1 MSPAQR
7 PGPLV
12 LCILDGWGLAA
23 AGPDNAILSARTPI
37 WRSMLQD
44 CAATSLETSGEAVG
58 LPCGQM
64 GNSEVGHLTMGAGRI
79 FMQDLPRIDHAVS
92 DGSIADCPAFQNLVA
107 DLKQSGGRCHL
118 MGLLSPGGVHS
129 HENHMAALANLL
141 ANEGIAVLVHAFLDG
156 RDTPPSSARDD
167 MARFVAASPQA
178 TVATVT
184 GRYYAMDRDNRWER
198 VERAYDAIVAAR
210 GTSTAPHADAAI
222 TNAYGAGQT
231 DEFVKPVVID
241 GYDGMKAGD
250 GLLMANFRADRARQI
265 LNALLDP
272 GFSGFSRSRVP
283 DFAAVAG
290 MVSYSAALDPFLPCL
305 FQPQHV
311 SKSLGSLVAD
321 AGLIQLRIA
330 ETEKYAHVTY
340 FFNGGGETVFAG
352 EERVLVPSPRVAT
365 YDLQP
370 EMSAGKVTDKLVAAI
385 KDHHFDLVICN
396 FANPDMVGHT
406 GIFAAALKA
415 VETVDQCLGRIADAV
430 ADAGGYLVVTA
441 DHGNIESMR
450 DPITGEAHTAHT
462 TNPVPLVIVN
472 APVERA
478 LRAGGLA
485 DLAPTLLDLLK
496 LPQPDEMTGQS
507 LLSSR
512 EQ

>member
-265 LNALLDP
+265 L
-272 GFSGFSRSRVP
+272 
-283 DFAAVAG
+283 
-290 MVSYSAALDPFLPCL
+290 
-305 FQPQHV
+305 
-311 SKSLGSLVAD
+311 
-321 AGLIQLRIA
+321 
-330 ETEKYAHVTY
+330 
-340 FFNGGGETVFAG
+340 
-352 EERVLVPSPRVAT
+352 
-365 YDLQP
+365 
-370 EMSAGKVTDKLVAAI
+370 
-385 KDHHFDLVICN
+385 
-396 FANPDMVGHT
+396 
-406 GIFAAALKA
+406 
-415 VETVDQCLGRIADAV
+415 
-430 ADAGGYLVVTA
+430 
-441 DHGNIESMR
+441 
-450 DPITGEAHTAHT
+450 
-462 TNPVPLVIVN
+462 
-472 APVERA
+472 
-478 LRAGGLA
+478 
-485 DLAPTLLDLLK
+485 
-496 LPQPDEMTGQS
+496 
-507 LLSSR
+507 
-512 EQ
+512 

>member
-23 AGPDNAILSARTPI
+23 AGPDNAILSAKAPV
-37 WRSMLQD
+37 WRRMLQN
-44 CAATSLETSGEAVG
+44 CAGTSLETSGEAVG
-58 LPCGQM
+58 LPYGQM

-79 FMQDLPRIDHAVS
+79 LTQDLPRIDHAVA
-92 DGSIADCPAFQNLVA
+92 DGSIAGCPAFRDLVTG
-107 DLKQSGGRCHL
+107 LKQSGGRCHL

-129 HENHMAALANLL
+129 HQNHMAALANLL
-141 ANEGIAVLVHAFLDG
+141 AKEGITVLVHAFLDG

-167 MARFVAASPQA
+167 MARFAAASPQA
-178 TVATVT
+178 TIATVT
-184 GRYYAMDRDNRWER
+184 GRYFAMDRDTRWDR
-198 VERAYDAIVAAR
+198 IERAYDAIVAAK
-210 GTSTAPHADAAI
+210 GTSTAPQPDTAI
-222 TNAYGAGQT
+222 AQAYGAGQT
-231 DEFVKPVVID
+231 DEFVEPVVID
-241 GYDGMKAGD
+241 GYDGMQAGD
-250 GLLMANFRADRARQI
+250 GLLMANFRADRARQL

-272 GFSGFSRSRVP
+272 EFSGFSRGRVP
-283 DFAAVAG
+283 EFTAVAG
-290 MVSYSAALDPFLPCL
+290 IVSYSSALDPFLPCL
-305 FQPQHV
+305 FEPQHV
-311 SKSLGSLVAD
+311 SRSLGSLVAD
-321 AGLIQLRIA
+321 AGLTQLRIA

-340 FFNGGGETVFAG
+340 FFNGGGETAFAG
-352 EERVLVPSPRVAT
+352 EDRILVPSPKVAT

-370 EMSAGKVTDKLVAAI
+370 EMSAGEVTDNLVAAI
-385 KDHHFDLVICN
+385 KDRRFDLVICN

-430 ADAGGYLVVTA
+430 TDAGGYLVVTA

-450 DPITGEAHTAHT
+450 DPATGVAHTAHT

-472 APVERA
+472 GPVDRA
-478 LRAGGLA
+478 LRTGGLA

-496 LPQPDEMTGQS
+496 LPQPDEMTGHS
-507 LLSSR
+507 LLLPR
-512 EQ
+512 G